1 MFVEEVLDKL
11 NLNGNTSFVVTVTG
25 DKGGVVSG
33 VKTVLL
39 SAPNQIVVRVKSGDV
54 TIDGEGL
61 SLKQMGGGDAY
72 IAGEI
77 ARIEIKN
84 FKK

>member
-54 TIDGEGL
+54 TVDGEGL
-61 SLKQMGGGDAY
+61 SLKQMGGGDVY